1 MDPMGK
7 RRRARELALQYLYQ
21 WDFHGP
27 EDEGPAEAFWADRH
41 DPAEAV
47 KGHAER
53 IVAGVKER
61 KAEID
66 ALIEGQSQHWK
77 LYRMSRIDRNILR
90 IAIYE
95 MIACPEIPAKVSID
109 EAIEIGKRFGTTDS
123 SAFINGIL
131 DQICRRLGRLTPLA
145 GATDSADDPA
155 GDRGPL

>member
-1 MDPMGK
+1 MGK

-27 EDEGPAEAFWADRH
+27 EEAGPSAEFWADRH
-41 DPAEAV
+41 DPEEPV
-47 KGHAER
+47 KAHAER

-61 KAEID
+61 REEID

-90 IAIYE
+90 MAIYE
-95 MIACPEIPAKVSID
+95 LMACPEVPAKVSID

-131 DQICRRLGRLTPLA
+131 DQICRRLGRLEMKADAAPEA
-145 GATDSADDPA
+145 DDDPA
-155 GDRGPL
+155 GDRGPV